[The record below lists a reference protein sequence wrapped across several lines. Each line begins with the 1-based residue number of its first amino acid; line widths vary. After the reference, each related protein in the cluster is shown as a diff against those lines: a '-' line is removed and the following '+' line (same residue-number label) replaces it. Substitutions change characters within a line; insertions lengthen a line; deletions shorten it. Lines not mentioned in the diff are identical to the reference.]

1 MARAAVALAVAA
13 CAPPTPSIDGEPGA
27 PPRPS
32 ALWPVPAQA
41 RTPAPSPTPPSA
53 PAATLALR
61 KDSASAG
68 GAPLLSLTDV
78 MDLALRNNPSTR
90 QSWALAR
97 AGAEAYG
104 ASRGSLFPTI
114 NAGINLTGTS
124 STLGTSGL
132 TGTQFTS
139 GQTFDSTGTGTS
151 RGTTTGGA
159 TRTQL
164 APSITISYLLFDLGG
179 RAATIQTAKEQAIA
193 ANLSHNATVQNVVL
207 QVESTLFSYLATRS
221 LRDAQVVAVQE
232 AEADTAASEERQRV
246 GVATLE
252 EVLQTRT
259 ALAQAKYQLATL
271 DGNLV
276 SARGDLA
283 SAMGLPANAR
293 FEIPRVA
300 ASEPV
305 CDISASVDTLIN
317 RAIANRPELAQSRA
331 QAAALASQIRVA
343 RSAGY
348 PALTLSST
356 GSFANSNIP
365 SATGRNFSL
374 VLGLQIP
381 IFNGFARQYNVRA
394 AQADYEAGLAA
405 VSSTQQQITVQ
416 VFASYAALQTA
427 TQRLRAAEELLTSA
441 QQSSDVATGRY
452 REGVGTIVDV
462 LLARSALATARAEE
476 IQARWEWHTALAQL
490 AHDAGVLDL
499 SGRPNLPLGTAPD
512 SSIRR

>member
-1 MARAAVALAVAA
+1 V
-13 CAPPTPSIDGEPGA
+13 PPT
-27 PPRPS
+27 
-32 ALWPVPAQA
+32 
-41 RTPAPSPTPPSA
+41 A
-53 PAATLALR
+53 PAATAALR
-61 KDSASAG
+61 KDSASAS

-90 QSWALAR
+90 QSWELAR

-104 ASRGSLFPTI
+104 ASRGALFPTV
-114 NAGINLTGTS
+114 NAGINLTGAS
-124 STLGTSGL
+124 STLGTSALG
-132 TGTQFTS
+132 GTQFNT
-139 GQTFDSTGTGTS
+139 GQTVDSTGAPSS
-151 RGTTTGGA
+151 RVAAGGS
-159 TRTQL
+159 TRSQL
-164 APSITISYLLFDLGG
+164 SPSITLSYLVFDLGG
-179 RAATIQTAKEQAIA
+179 RAATIETAKQRAIA
-193 ANLSHNATVQNVVL
+193 SDLTHNATVKNVVL

-221 LRDAQVVAVQE
+221 LRDAELVAVQE
-232 AEADTAASEERQRV
+232 AEADTAAAEERQRV

-259 ALAQAKYQLATL
+259 ALAQAKFQLATL
-271 DGNLV
+271 QGNLV

-293 FEIPRVA
+293 FEVPQVA
-300 ASEPV
+300 ATEPV
-305 CDISASVDTLIN
+305 CEISANVDTLIN
-317 RAIANRPELAQSRA
+317 RAIENRPELAESRA
-331 QAAALASQIRVA
+331 EAAALAAQVRVA

-348 PALTLSST
+348 PALTLTST
-356 GSFANSNIP
+356 GSFANSNVP

-381 IFNGFARQYNVRA
+381 IFNGFTRQYNVRS
-394 AQADYEAGLAA
+394 AQAQYEAGLAA

-427 TQRLRAAEELLTSA
+427 TQRLTAAEELLTSA
-441 QQSSDVATGRY
+441 QQSSDVATGQY

-490 AHDAGVLDL
+490 AHDAGALDL
-499 SGRPNLPLGTAPD
+499 SGRPQLPLGTD